1 MFAVDRISG
10 QTGWHRRVSCSCLRS
25 NIDMQLKVWVAN
37 LMAELRVVQSTD
49 GFPMNI
55 VIIVKDLTAN
65 ISIYIVTT
73 RSSADA
79 CRSHVLHAST

>member
-10 QTGWHRRVSCSCLRS
+10 QTGWHRRVSYSCLRS

-65 ISIYIVTT
+65 ISIYMQYRLRLLICSNYHRVIII
-73 RSSADA
+73 
-79 CRSHVLHAST
+79 